1 LGLELSQWGEWS
13 LWKAPERLVWGLI
26 GAGVLL
32 ILNLDLRVTL
42 FALNVMMVLG
52 TIYLFQGLSISA
64 YYFQQWRLPGFFR
77 GALYGFFFLQQFATL
92 GVMLLGLFDL
102 WFDFRRLSRKPVADA

>member
-1 LGLELSQWGEWS
+1 MV
-13 LWKAPERLVWGLI
+13 AM
-26 GAGVLL
+26 
-32 ILNLDLRVTL
+32 
-42 FALNVMMVLG
+42 NVMMVLG

-64 YYFQQWRLPGFFR
+64 YYFQRWRLPGFFR